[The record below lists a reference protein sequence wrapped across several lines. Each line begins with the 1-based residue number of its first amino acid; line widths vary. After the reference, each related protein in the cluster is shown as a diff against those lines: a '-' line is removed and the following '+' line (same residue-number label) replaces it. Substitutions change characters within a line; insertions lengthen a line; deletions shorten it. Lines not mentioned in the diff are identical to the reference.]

1 MLALTD
7 CVSDGGAN
15 RLSVQGLANTL
26 EDGMDETL
34 SAAQLGAG
42 KAFKLADETTR
53 MGLESTQKVFEFG
66 QSVTLGMMKGSLSM
80 IGFRKNEDGTLS
92 PTGIN
97 GELDYNEFE
106 SLMRGPILQPFLP
119 GGNWRDRVG
128 LIRKLRRA
136 YDMADVDGDNE
147 LQKRELEIVLLSL
160 DPSGSVADADIE
172 HVWVTLN
179 PEGKNMLTW
188 GDFLNGMGRVHR
200 DPRAAAVMNRDTP
213 NKFALISLLI
223 DIKVSAREEREL
235 LKDMSFLEKFGMR
248 SLKKMQKEMSQDEA
262 KQVLRRA
269 ANGQLRKLDLETQG
283 SIVGHQVWCA
293 FQALFIATVT
303 NGLPG
308 LWENYL
314 TWTHKTD
321 GVFDTYQTNN
331 CILETKNATII
342 NNITVFDA
350 KVVKVCGEFS
360 PIGTILEFWAFLIPV
375 VLVCIVL
382 EILLLGIAAVRASC
396 NIASEF
402 NFRLTPLNKERHFVA
417 TALIRACFE
426 MGNAPQR
433 NYGVNPDAEPELES
447 MKGKKL
453 KVIIK
458 LVFYKAKGFVMGFLI
473 KQIFSIFFTVET
485 LTWLNPYAP
494 GLSACFWDTMIA
506 IVIMQRVVM
515 TANGVVTGTE
525 VFNDLMDEL
534 PRPMS
539 KLGQLMVLRAIGVAV
554 VLEGTMLPTM
564 ELLLRHA
571 VQ

>member
-1 MLALTD
+1 MF
-7 CVSDGGAN
+7 DGGAN
-15 RLSVQGLANTL
+15 RLSVQRLAYTL
-26 EDGMDETL
+26 EDGIDETL
-34 SAAQLGAG
+34 SVAQLGAG

-53 MGLESTQKVFEFG
+53 MGLDNTRKVFEFG
-66 QSVTLGMMKGSLSM
+66 QDVTNWTMKRSLGM
-80 IGFRKNEDGTLS
+80 IGFKTNEDGTLS

-97 GELDYNEFE
+97 GQLDFSEFE

-119 GGNWRDRVG
+119 GGDWRDRVA

-147 LQKRELEIVLLSL
+147 LQKSELEIVLLSL
-160 DPSGSVADADIE
+160 DPSGAITDTDID

-179 PEGKNMLTW
+179 PEGKDMLTW
-188 GDFLNGMGRVHR
+188 RDFLAGMSRVHR

-213 NKFALISLLI
+213 NKFALVSLLI
-223 DIKVSAREEREL
+223 DIKVSAREERKL
-235 LKDMSFLEKFGMR
+235 LEEMSFLEKFGMR

-262 KQVLRRA
+262 KQVLRKA

-283 SIVGHQVWCA
+283 SILGHQVWVA
-293 FQALFIATVT
+293 FQALFIAIVT

-314 TWTHKTD
+314 TWTLKTD

-331 CILETKNATII
+331 CILETRNATII
-342 NNITVFDA
+342 NNVTVFEA
-350 KVVKVCGEFS
+350 TVVKVCSEIS
-360 PIGTILEFWAFLIPV
+360 PIGTLVEFWAFLIPV
-375 VLVCIVL
+375 VVICIVI
-382 EILLLGIAAVRASC
+382 EILMLGLAAVRASC

-417 TALIRACFE
+417 VALIRACFE
-426 MGNAPQR
+426 MGHAPQR

-458 LVFYKAKGFVMGFLI
+458 LIFYKAKGFVMGLLI
-473 KQIFSIFFTVET
+473 KQIFRIFFTIEI

-494 GLSACFWDTMIA
+494 GLSACFWDTMITV
-506 IVIMQRVVM
+506 VIMQRVVM

-525 VFNDLMDEL
+525 VFNELMDEL
-534 PRPMS
+534 PRRMS
-539 KLGQLMVLRAIGVAV
+539 KLGQLMVMRAIGVAV
-554 VLEGTMLPTM
+554 MLEGTMLPTM